1 MKVNE
6 IDWNMKK
13 KKNKIKRNVI
23 SKRRPI
29 GSFK

>member
-1 MKVNE
+1 MKVND
-6 IDWNMKK
+6 IAWNMKM
-13 KKNKIKRNVI
+13 KKNKIKRNVM